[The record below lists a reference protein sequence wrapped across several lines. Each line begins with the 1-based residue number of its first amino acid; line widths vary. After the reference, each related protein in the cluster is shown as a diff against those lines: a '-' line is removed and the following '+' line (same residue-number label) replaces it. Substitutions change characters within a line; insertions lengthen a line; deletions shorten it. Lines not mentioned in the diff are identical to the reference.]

1 MKNSFLFSFMGT
13 KTVDD
18 SSHEAHERET
28 SQHQSANS
36 IDSNLDVLMERAD
49 LDSTVAGRENSIEY
63 NTLTQIVSVSRKDAE
78 QSYVDVSDDEDAEH
92 QLDPQPSSSE
102 LVAEPFSEMESE
114 NAHVALFKFL
124 FEPIDPSFQ
133 NDESSDL
140 ILSKE
145 LINDLQ
151 NLKDRMQHRHNVL
164 KRNLFNSQSHE

>member
-1 MKNSFLFSFMGT
+1 
-13 KTVDD
+13 
-18 SSHEAHERET
+18 
-28 SQHQSANS
+28 
-36 IDSNLDVLMERAD
+36 MERAN

-63 NTLTQIVSVSRKDAE
+63 NTLTQIVSVSRKDAD

-124 FEPIDPSFQ
+124 FEQIDPSTL
-133 NDESSDL
+133 NDESPDL
-140 ILSKE
+140 VLSTE

-151 NLKDRMQHRHNVL
+151 DLKDMMQHRYNVIR
-164 KRNLFNSQSHE
+164 RNLFNSSNGHD

>member
-1 MKNSFLFSFMGT
+1 MKNSSLFNFLTT
-13 KTVDD
+13 KTIDD
-18 SSHEAHERET
+18 SSHESHESET
-28 SQHQSANS
+28 LQHQTANS
-36 IDSNLDVLMERAD
+36 IDSYLEVLMERAN

-63 NTLTQIVSVSRKDAE
+63 NTLTQIVSVSRKDAD

-140 ILSKE
+140 ILSTE
-145 LINDLQ
+145 LISDLQ
-151 NLKDRMQHRHNVL
+151 NLKDRMQHRYNVL
-164 KRNLFNSQSHE
+164 KRNLFNIQSHE